1 MNNKIANWDS
11 LSEKDKAKAQE
22 LLKGEPGLNPAVVH
36 PAAKFFQEN
45 GWVKI
50 DKYIDNNMAN
60 LLYHHVQLE
69 VKRLSWF
76 EENSIE
82 VADDIHGTFSDTQAP
97 GDFSK
102 YGDPIF
108 DALLSLGTEK
118 MCELTGKDL
127 IPTYSYHRLYTQG
140 TELKRHK
147 DRPSCEIS
155 TTLCLGYDNSNVDAN
170 KYPDWDWPMY
180 VGPKDG
186 EEGTDGL
193 PIHMKPGDMLIYR
206 GDVVEHWREPL
217 WGLNHAQVFL
227 HYNEKD
233 GQYHIPF
240 DGRPML
246 GLPGSF
252 RSVEAKNKNDDNEPV
267 LESLKKDVEIQW
279 DEADIVGREKDE
291 KKERLDNPKKII
303 Y

>member
-1 MNNKIANWDS
+1 MNKSIANWDT
-11 LSEKDKAKAQE
+11 LSVEEKKRAAE
-22 LLKGEPGLNPAVVH
+22 LLKGQPALNPATVH
-36 PAAKFFQEN
+36 PAAKFFEEN

-50 DKYIDNNMAN
+50 EKYIDTNMAN
-60 LLYHHVQLE
+60 LLYHHIQLE
-69 VKRLSWF
+69 AQRLAYF
-76 EENSIE
+76 EDNSIE
-82 VADDIHGTFSDTQAP
+82 VAEDIHGTFTDSQAP

-155 TTLCLGYDNSNVDAN
+155 TTLCIGYDNSNVDAS
-170 KYPDWDWPMY
+170 KYPDWDWPMF
-180 VGPKDG
+180 VGPVSG
-186 EEGTDGL
+186 EKGTDGM

-206 GDVVEHWREPL
+206 GDIVEHWREPL
-217 WGLNHAQVFL
+217 WGNNHAQVFL

-233 GQYHIPF
+233 GQYHIPY
-240 DGRPML
+240 DGRPLL
-246 GLPGSF
+246 GMPSTF
-252 RSVEAKNKNDDNEPV
+252 RSEESIEKANQLDENLETVTTEPV
-267 LESLKKDVEIQW
+267 KNGKV
-279 DEADIVGREKDE
+279 
-291 KKERLDNPKKII
+291 I

>member
-1 MNNKIANWDS
+1 MNNAIANWDT
-11 LSEKDKAKAQE
+11 LSDEEKKKATD
-22 LLKGEPGLNPAVVH
+22 LLQGQPGLNAATVH
-36 PAAKFFQEN
+36 PAAKFFEEN

-50 DKYIDNNMAN
+50 EGYIDRNMAN

-69 VKRLSWF
+69 AQRLAYF
-76 EENSIE
+76 EDNSIE
-82 VADDIHGTFSDTQAP
+82 VDQDIHGTFTDHQAP

-118 MCELTGKDL
+118 MSELTGLDL

-155 TTLCLGYDNSNVDAN
+155 TTLCIGYDNSNVDAT
-170 KYPDWDWPMY
+170 KYPDWDWPMF
-180 VGPKDG
+180 VGPKSG
-186 EEGTDGL
+186 EKGTDGM

-206 GDVVEHWREPL
+206 GDIVEHWREPL

-227 HYNEKD
+227 HYNEKS
-233 GQYHIPF
+233 GQYNIAY
-240 DGRPML
+240 DGRPVL
-246 GLPGSF
+246 GMPATF
-252 RSVEAKNKNDDNEPV
+252 RSQEALKMNDDV
-267 LESLKKDVEIQW
+267 KTVESFETPQSKNGKV
-279 DEADIVGREKDE
+279 
-291 KKERLDNPKKII
+291 I

>member
-1 MNNKIANWDS
+1 MNNAIANWDT
-11 LSEKDKAKAQE
+11 LSDEEKKKATD
-22 LLKGEPGLNPAVVH
+22 LLQGQPGLNAATVH
-36 PAAKFFQEN
+36 PAAKFFEEN

-50 DKYIDNNMAN
+50 EGYIDRNMAN

-69 VKRLSWF
+69 AQRLAYF
-76 EENSIE
+76 EDNSIE
-82 VADDIHGTFSDTQAP
+82 VAEEIHGTFTDSQAP

-108 DALLSLGTEK
+108 DSLLSLGTEK
-118 MCELTGKDL
+118 MSELTGLDL

-155 TTLCLGYDNSNVDAN
+155 TTLCLGYDNSNVDAT
-170 KYPDWDWPMY
+170 KYPDWDWPMF
-180 VGPKDG
+180 VGPKSG
-186 EEGTDGL
+186 EKGTDGM

-206 GDVVEHWREPL
+206 GDIVEHWREPL

-227 HYNEKD
+227 HYNEKA
-233 GQYHIPF
+233 GQYNIAY
-240 DGRPML
+240 DGRPVL
-246 GLPGSF
+246 GMPASF
-252 RSVEAKNKNDDNEPV
+252 RSQEALKMNDDVKPV
-267 LESLKKDVEIQW
+267 ESFETPQSKNVKV
-279 DEADIVGREKDE
+279 
-291 KKERLDNPKKII
+291 I

>member
-1 MNNKIANWDS
+1 MNQKIGNWDT
-11 LSEKDKAKAQE
+11 LSDEEKTKATE
-22 LLKGEPGLNPAVVH
+22 LLKGQPSLNPATVH
-36 PAAKFFQEN
+36 PAAKFFEEN

-50 DKYIDNNMAN
+50 DKYIDENMAN

-69 VKRLSWF
+69 AQRLSYF
-76 EENSIE
+76 EEHAIE
-82 VADDIHGTFSDTQAP
+82 VAEDIHGTFTDAQAP

-108 DALLSLGTEK
+108 DTLLSMGAEK
-118 MCELTGKDL
+118 VCELTGKDL
-127 IPTYSYHRLYTQG
+127 VPTYSYHRLYTMG
-140 TELKRHK
+140 TELERHK

-155 TTLCLGYDNSNVDAN
+155 TTLCVGYDNSNVDAS

-186 EEGTDGL
+186 EKGTDGM

-206 GDVVEHWREPL
+206 GDAVEHWRDQL
-217 WGLNHAQVFL
+217 WGNNHAQVFL

-233 GQYHIPF
+233 GQYDIPY
-240 DGRPML
+240 DGRPLL
-246 GLPGSF
+246 GMPFMF
-252 RSVEAKNKNDDNEPV
+252 RSKDALLRHEELDKNNNDKVEEKT
-267 LESLKKDVEIQW
+267 
-279 DEADIVGREKDE
+279 DIEKFE
-291 KKERLDNPKKII
+291 KVI

>member
-1 MNNKIANWDS
+1 MNKHIANWDS
-11 LSEKDKAKAQE
+11 LSDKEKEKAQE

-50 DKYIDNNMAN
+50 DKYIDDNMAN

-69 VKRLSWF
+69 TKRLSYF
-76 EENSIE
+76 EENDIE
-82 VADDIHGTFSDTQAP
+82 ADQDIHGTFTDHQAP

-155 TTLCLGYDNSNVDAN
+155 TTLCLGYDNSNVDAK
-170 KYPDWDWPMY
+170 KYPDWDWPMF

-186 EEGTDGL
+186 EVGTEGM

-206 GDVVEHWREPL
+206 GDIVEHWREPF

-240 DGRPML
+240 DGRPLL

-252 RSVEAKNKNDDNEPV
+252 RSKEAKNKNNNLNDGEYEKV
-267 LESLKKDVEIQW
+267 LTSLKKNIEVDYDEDVENT
-279 DEADIVGREKDE
+279 
-291 KKERLDNPKKII
+291 KESLENPKKII

>member
-1 MNNKIANWDS
+1 MNKQIANWEN
-11 LSEKDKAKAQE
+11 LTEAEKEKAMS
-22 LLKGEPGLNPAVVH
+22 LLKEGQPGLNPAAVH
-36 PAAKFFQEN
+36 PAAKFFEEN

-50 DKYIDNNMAN
+50 DKFISEDMTN

-69 VKRLSWF
+69 SARLAYM
-76 EENSIE
+76 EEE
-82 VADDIHGTFSDTQAP
+82 GLPTVTDQHGTFTDSQAP

-108 DALLSLGTEK
+108 DALLSLSLEK
-118 MCELTGKDL
+118 MCELTGKEL

-155 TTLCLGYDNSNVDAN
+155 TTLCLGYDNSNVDAS
-170 KYPDWDWPMY
+170 KYPDWDWPMF

-186 EEGTDGL
+186 AEGTKGM

-217 WGLNHAQVFL
+217 WGLNHAQLFM
-227 HYNEKD
+227 HYNEKE
-233 GQYHIPF
+233 GQYNIMF
-240 DGRPML
+240 DGRPLL
-246 GLPGSF
+246 GMEASF
-252 RSVEAKNKNDDNEPV
+252 RDYEKNK
-267 LESLKKDVEIQW
+267 
-279 DEADIVGREKDE
+279 
-291 KKERLDNPKKII
+291 DNPIPEEASNVTEIKLDSKNKYII
-303 Y
+303 D

>member
-1 MNNKIANWDS
+1 MNQQIANWDT
-11 LSEKDKAKAQE
+11 LSDEDKLKATN
-22 LLKGEPGLNPAVVH
+22 LLKGEAVMNAAVVH
-36 PAAKFFQEN
+36 PAAKFFEEN

-50 DKYIDNNMAN
+50 EKFIDSNMSN
-60 LLYHHVQLE
+60 LLYHHIQLE
-69 VKRLSWF
+69 AQRLAYF
-76 EENSIE
+76 EDNSIE
-82 VADDIHGTFSDTQAP
+82 VAADIHGQFDDTQAL

-108 DALLSLGTEK
+108 DALLSIGTEK

-127 IPTYSYHRLYTQG
+127 IPTYSYHRLYTLG

-155 TTLCLGYDNSNVDAN
+155 TTLCIGYDNSNVDLS

-186 EEGTDGL
+186 EEGAEGM

-206 GDVVEHWREPL
+206 GDEVEHWREPL
-217 WGLNHAQVFL
+217 MGNNHAQAFL

-233 GQYHIPF
+233 GKYNIPY
-240 DGRPML
+240 DGRPLL
-246 GLPGSF
+246 GMPGSF
-252 RSVEAKNKNDDNEPV
+252 RSAESQLSQEQGISDVEKSVVEASK
-267 LESLKKDVEIQW
+267 
-279 DEADIVGREKDE
+279 
-291 KKERLDNPKKII
+291 LDKII

>member
-1 MNNKIANWDS
+1 MNKSIANWDT
-11 LSEKDKAKAQE
+11 LSDEEKKKAAE
-22 LLKGEPGLNPAVVH
+22 LLKGQPALNPATVH
-36 PAAKFFQEN
+36 PAAKFFEEN

-50 DKYIDNNMAN
+50 EKYIDTNMAN
-60 LLYHHVQLE
+60 LLYHHIQLE
-69 VKRLSWF
+69 AQRLAYL
-76 EENSIE
+76 EDNSIE
-82 VADDIHGTFSDTQAP
+82 ADADFNGTFGDTQAP

-118 MCELTGKDL
+118 LSELTGKDL

-155 TTLCLGYDNSNVDAN
+155 TTLCIGYDNSNVDAS

-186 EEGTDGL
+186 EKGTDGM

-217 WGLNHAQVFL
+217 WGNNHAQVFL
-227 HYNEKD
+227 HYNEKE
-233 GQYHIPF
+233 GQYNIPY
-240 DGRPML
+240 DGRPLL
-246 GLPGSF
+246 GMPAKF
-252 RSVEAKNKNDDNEPV
+252 RTQESLDKSSSLDENLDEYDNSVTIEPV
-267 LESLKKDVEIQW
+267 KN
-279 DEADIVGREKDE
+279 G
-291 KKERLDNPKKII
+291 KII

>member
-1 MNNKIANWDS
+1 MNKSIANWDT
-11 LSEKDKAKAQE
+11 LSDEEKKKAAE
-22 LLKGEPGLNPAVVH
+22 LLKGQPALNPATVH
-36 PAAKFFQEN
+36 PAAKFFEEN

-50 DKYIDNNMAN
+50 EKYIDTNMAN
-60 LLYHHVQLE
+60 LLYHHIQLE
-69 VKRLSWF
+69 AQRLAYF
-76 EENSIE
+76 EDNSME
-82 VADDIHGTFSDTQAP
+82 VDQDIYGTFTDSQAP

-108 DALLSLGTEK
+108 DSLLSLGTEK

-155 TTLCLGYDNSNVDAN
+155 TTLCIGYDNSNVDAS
-170 KYPDWDWPMY
+170 KYPDWDWPMF
-180 VGPKDG
+180 VGPVSG
-186 EEGTDGL
+186 EKGTDGM

-217 WGLNHAQVFL
+217 WGNNHAQVFL

-233 GQYHIPF
+233 GQYHIPY
-240 DGRPML
+240 DGRPLL
-246 GLPGSF
+246 GMPATF
-252 RSVEAKNKNDDNEPV
+252 RSEESIEKANQLDENSETVTTEPV
-267 LESLKKDVEIQW
+267 KNGKV
-279 DEADIVGREKDE
+279 
-291 KKERLDNPKKII
+291 I